1 MVLERFIVLEGLD
14 GAGTTTQLRM
24 AAERLAVDGRPHFCT
39 SEPTG
44 HPLGLLIREV
54 LTRRRSVHPTTLA
67 LLFAADRAEHL
78 LAPGAGI
85 LKRLER
91 GELVIS
97 DRYLFSSLA
106 YQSLDCDFEYVRAL
120 NAAFPLPRDVVF
132 LDTPVRE
139 SQRRLTSRGGP
150 ELFDGADIQD
160 RILENYRRSF
170 ELHRD
175 SGMRLHILDGT
186 LPPAG
191 IFEKLWKIIGSVPM
205 L

>member
-1 MVLERFIVLEGLD
+1 MVLDRFIVLEGLD

-24 AAERLAVDGRPHFCT
+24 AAERLAADGRPHFCT
-39 SEPTG
+39 SEPTD
-44 HPLGLLIREV
+44 HALGRLIREV
-54 LTRRRSVHPTTLA
+54 LTRRRSVQPTTLA

-78 LAPGAGI
+78 LEPGAGI
-85 LKRLER
+85 LKRLGG
-91 GELVIS
+91 GELVLS

-120 NAAFPLPRDVVF
+120 NARFPLPRDVVF

-139 SQRRLTSRGGP
+139 SQRRLGSRVGP

-160 RILENYRRSF
+160 RILENYRRGF
-170 ELHRD
+170 ELYRD
-175 SGMRLHILDGT
+175 SGLRLHVLDGT
-186 LPPAG
+186 LPPED

>member
-1 MVLERFIVLEGLD
+1 MVLDRFIVLEGLD

-24 AAERLAVDGRPHFCT
+24 AEERLAAEGRPYFCT
-39 SEPTG
+39 SEPTD
-44 HPLGLLIREV
+44 HALGLLVREV
-54 LTRRRSVHPTTLA
+54 LTRRRLVHPTTLA

-91 GELVIS
+91 GELVLS

-106 YQSLDCDFEYVRAL
+106 YQSLDCDFEFVRTL
-120 NAAFPLPRDVVF
+120 NAGFPLPRDVVF

-139 SQRRLTSRGGP
+139 SQRRLGSRVRL

-160 RILENYRRSF
+160 RILENYRRGF
-170 ELHRD
+170 DLYRD
-175 SGMRLHILDGT
+175 SGLRLHILDGT
-186 LPPAG
+186 LPPAD
-191 IFEKLWKIIGSVPM
+191 IFEKLWKIIGSLPM